1 MIQRSKG
8 HQLPG
13 ASPQVEGAKY
23 VCMHVM
29 NVECVCVR
37 TCINAECVY
46 EPSVNSVFA
55 PFVNVS
61 MCACVDKSGKLGNQ
75 PLFNGC

>member
-1 MIQRSKG
+1 MIQRSRG

-29 NVECVCVR
+29 NVECVCV
-37 TCINAECVY
+37 CVHASMQ
-46 EPSVNSVFA
+46 SVC
-55 PFVNVS
+55 
-61 MCACVDKSGKLGNQ
+61 MNQ
-75 PLFNGC
+75 V